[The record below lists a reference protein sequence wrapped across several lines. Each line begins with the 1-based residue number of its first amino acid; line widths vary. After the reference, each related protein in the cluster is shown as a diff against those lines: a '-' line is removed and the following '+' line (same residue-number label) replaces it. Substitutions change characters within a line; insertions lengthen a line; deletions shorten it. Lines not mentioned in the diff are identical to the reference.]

1 METIEEKIDPLTS
14 FDFTSTDAIRYRP
27 YESMTHVAMGIKK
40 ISKSEWIRVDRGYLD
55 RIAERKDTMRKYPE
69 DVFGT
74 NGIVNPAI
82 EELFREIIITLL
94 PVRFP
99 TMFKIKRGVFHN
111 LATKESYQLE
121 GINHMEMLRILGENV
136 EEDFYIMCPDGHGEW
151 RLQGYIACFPGGF
164 LSPSRV
170 GMSMRQIHQ
179 PVPGYEQRIGKGVDR
194 FMQQLEPGTYVERMN
209 WSLQV
214 DGQDLFRTD
223 GNNYYPEQGR
233 TLPSQSQKVDIDIS
247 WLRVEHQ
254 TLNCLHHSRAIVF
267 CVRTYMTSLADIRKE
282 GSGPRLADAI
292 ESMPEKLGD
301 YKKRPFW
308 SRDVLAYLRS

>member
-1 METIEEKIDPLTS
+1 MLTTVS
-14 FDFTSTDAIRYRP
+14 
-27 YESMTHVAMGIKK
+27 GIKK

-55 RIAERKDTMRKYPE
+55 RIAERKDTMRKYPD

-74 NGIVNPAI
+74 NDIVNPAI

-170 GMSMRQIHQ
+170 GMSTRQIHQ

-209 WSLQV
+209 VSSITRGTITTP
-214 DGQDLFRTD
+214 D
-223 GNNYYPEQGR
+223 
-233 TLPSQSQKVDIDIS
+233 
-247 WLRVEHQ
+247 
-254 TLNCLHHSRAIVF
+254 IVF
-267 CVRTYMTSLADIRKE
+267 STDTSSDDAHSGVSKSMGKIFSARTATITTPSKDEPYPLNLRRLTSI
-282 GSGPRLADAI
+282 
-292 ESMPEKLGD
+292 
-301 YKKRPFW
+301 
-308 SRDVLAYLRS
+308 